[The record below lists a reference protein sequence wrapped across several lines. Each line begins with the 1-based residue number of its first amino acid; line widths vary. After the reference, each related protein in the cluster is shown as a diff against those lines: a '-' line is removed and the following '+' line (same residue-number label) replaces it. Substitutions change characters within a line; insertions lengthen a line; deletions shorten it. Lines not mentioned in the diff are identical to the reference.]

1 MENVMNAQ
9 KGFTLIEL
17 MIVVAI
23 IGILA
28 AIAIPQYQ
36 TYIAKS
42 QVTRAVSEAAG
53 LKTALDTCI
62 LDGKAT
68 AACDFGATGSNILT
82 AQTTGG
88 LNGANGAVTGKAGV
102 PVAVIGNA
110 TTNST
115 ITATLGFSAAPAVA
129 TQTAIWTRNAA
140 TGTWTCASNVLKKY
154 ETTACPTT
162 SAT

>member
-1 MENVMNAQ
+1 MNAQ

-36 TYIAKS
+36 TYTAKS

-88 LNGANGAVTGKAGV
+88 LNGANGAVATKAGV
-102 PVAVIGNA
+102 PAASIGDA
-110 TTNST
+110 TTAST
-115 ITATLGFSAAPAVA
+115 ITGTLGFSAAPAVA
-129 TQTAIWTRNAA
+129 TKTVVWTRDAG

-154 ETTACPTT
+154 ESASCPTT
-162 SAT
+162 STT

>member
-1 MENVMNAQ
+1 MNAQ

-28 AIAIPQYQ
+28 AVAIPQYQ
-36 TYIAKS
+36 TYTAKS

-82 AQTTGG
+82 GVSTGG
-88 LNGANGAVTGKAGV
+88 LNGANGYTANKTGV
-102 PVAVIGNA
+102 PVAVIGA
-110 TTNST
+110 TAAADST

-129 TQTAIWTRNAA
+129 TKKVVWTRNAA
-140 TGTWTCASNVLKKY
+140 TGTWTCTSDVLKKY
-154 ETTACPTT
+154 ETSACPTSST
-162 SAT
+162 S

>member
-1 MENVMNAQ
+1 MFMNAQ

-36 TYIAKS
+36 TYTAKS

-68 AACDFGATGSNILT
+68 AACDFGATGSSILT
-82 AQTTGG
+82 AQSTGG
-88 LNGANGAVTGKAGV
+88 LNGNNGAVANKAGV
-102 PVAVIGNA
+102 PVASIGNNA

-115 ITATLGFSAAPAVA
+115 ITATLGFNAAPAVA
-129 TQTAIWTRNAA
+129 GKKVVWTRNAA
-140 TGTWTCASNVLKKY
+140 TGTWTCASDVLKKY

-162 SAT
+162 STN

>member
-1 MENVMNAQ
+1 MNAQ

-36 TYIAKS
+36 TYTAKS

-88 LNGANGAVTGKAGV
+88 LNGTNGAVANKAGV
-102 PVAVIGNA
+102 PAAVIGADAA
-110 TTNST
+110 TDST
-115 ITATLGFSAAPAVA
+115 ITATLGFSAAPPVA
-129 TQTAIWTRNAA
+129 GNTVIWTRNAG

-162 SAT
+162 STT

>member
-1 MENVMNAQ
+1 MNAQ

-42 QVTRAVSEAAG
+42 QVTRAVDEAAG

-88 LNGANGAVTGKAGV
+88 LNGANGAVANTSGV
-102 PVAVIGNA
+102 PAAVIGANA
-110 TTNST
+110 TTDST
-115 ITATLGFSAAPAVA
+115 ITATLGFSAA
-129 TQTAIWTRNAA
+129 QAIAGGTVVWTRDAA
-140 TGTWTCASNVLKKY
+140 TGTWTCASDVLKKY
-154 ETTACPTT
+154 ATSACPTT
-162 SAT
+162 SAN

>member
-1 MENVMNAQ
+1 MNAQ

-17 MIVVAI
+17 MIVIAI

-36 TYIAKS
+36 TYTAKS

-82 AQTTGG
+82 AQSTGG
-88 LNGANGAVTGKAGV
+88 LNGANGAVANKAGV
-102 PVAVIGNA
+102 PVASIGNA
-110 TTNST
+110 TTDST

-129 TQTAIWTRNAA
+129 GKTVVWTRNAA

-154 ETTACPTT
+154 ETSACPTT
-162 SAT
+162 STN

>member
-1 MENVMNAQ
+1 MNAQ

-42 QVTRAVSEAAG
+42 QVTRAVDEAAG

-82 AQTTGG
+82 GAATGG
-88 LNGANGAVTGKAGV
+88 LNGANGVSSGVTGV
-102 PVAVIGNA
+102 PVAVIGANA
-110 TTNST
+110 TTDST
-115 ITATLGFSAAPAVA
+115 ITATIGNSAAQAIA
-129 TQTAIWTRNAA
+129 TQTIIWTRNAG
-140 TGTWTCASNVLKKY
+140 TGSWTCSSNVLQKY
-154 ETTACPTT
+154 ATSACPTT
-162 SAT
+162 STN

>member
-1 MENVMNAQ
+1 MNKMQ

-36 TYIAKS
+36 TYTAKS

-62 LDGKAT
+62 LEGKAT

-88 LNGANGAVTGKAGV
+88 LNGTNGVTADKVGV
-102 PVAVIGNA
+102 PAAVIGA
-110 TTNST
+110 DADTNST
-115 ITATLGFSAAPAVA
+115 ITATLGFTAAPAIA
-129 TQTAIWTRNAA
+129 TKTVIWTRNAG

-154 ETTACPTT
+154 ETPACPTT